1 MENCLEVTLL
11 GPGYGESVLINIGDN
26 NWIVIDSCKGNNG
39 EPAAIEY
46 FNDNKVSLER
56 VILIVA
62 THWHDDHIWGL
73 SKLVSECKNAMFC
86 TSIAFS
92 KKEFHSFVLG
102 LSKRF
107 VTSGVRSGVK
117 EINHVFNVLEA
128 RRKNKSCTI
137 PDIKYSTAD
146 RVIQRFEASNLS
158 HGQEVE
164 IWSLSPSDA
173 EIEHFLK
180 DIGTLL
186 PLKEGEVAG
195 VVKEIKPNQSCTV
208 IQVKF
213 GDHISMLFGADLE
226 ERGHSG
232 WSQIHSSS
240 GRPKDKSIIF
250 KIPHH
255 GSVTGHHDGV
265 WNDMV
270 VNNAVCLL
278 TPYSRG
284 YKLPQDSDLARIV
297 KYSENTYVTQSS
309 VVNKGLQKSKLV
321 KSQLDGVAKPIDD
334 AFTSQVGQIS
344 VSLCKAEIGKHSTPE
359 SFIDKL
365 SVLYKNGAYKAPI
378 TS

>member
-11 GPGYGESVLINIGDN
+11 GPGYGESVLINIGDD
-26 NWIVIDSCKGNNG
+26 NWIVIDSCKGTNG

-46 FNDNKVSLER
+46 FNEKKVSLEK

-86 TSIAFS
+86 TSIAFNR
-92 KKEFHSFVLG
+92 KEFHSFVLG
-102 LSKRF
+102 LSNRF
-107 VTSGVRSGVK
+107 VASGVRSGVK
-117 EINHVFNVLEA
+117 EINSVFNTLEA
-128 RRKNKSCTI
+128 RRINKSCTV
-137 PDIKYSTAD
+137 PDIKYSAAD
-146 RVIQRFEASNLS
+146 RVIRRFEAKNLS

-164 IWSLSPSDA
+164 VWSLSPSDN

-226 ERGHSG
+226 EKSHKG
-232 WSQIHSSS
+232 WSHIHSSI
-240 GRPKDKSIIF
+240 GRPTGKSIIF

-255 GSVTGHHDGV
+255 GSSTGHHDGV

-270 VNNAVCLL
+270 VKNAICLL

-284 YKLPQDSDLARIV
+284 YKLPQDSDLDRIV

-309 VVNKGLQKSKLV
+309 KANKGLQKSKLV
-321 KSQLDGVAKPIDD
+321 RSQLDGVATSLGD
-334 AFTSQVGQIS
+334 AIKLQAGQVS
-344 VSLCKAEIGKHSTPE
+344 VSLCKTEIDKHSTPE
-359 SFIDKL
+359 SFRDKL
-365 SVLYKNGAYKAPI
+365 SVVYKNGAFKHV
-378 TS
+378 